1 MLSGRYTPIRPL
13 GSGGM
18 GDVLLGRDEGDPGMS
33 RRVALK
39 RIRPEL
45 ASDPRFRE
53 MFRREARVALRLSH
67 PNIVHVYDVS
77 AEGDELMLVMEYV
90 EGRTLHDLLAA
101 SAARARPLPLD
112 VVMALA
118 LDVARGLHYAHELRD
133 EDGQPLHIVHRDLSP
148 RNVLVSVDG
157 DGKILDFGVAKATI
171 AADDSE
177 GVELKGKPGYLSPEQ
192 ARLEPVDHRSDIYTL
207 GILLWEMTTGR
218 RLYPVHDALEALEV
232 IGRRPIPGVS
242 EGRAV
247 PPGWEGVVRR
257 ALSADPAGRYQ
268 AARDL
273 QLDIEE
279 VARSA
284 GHVLSNLSVV
294 ATLAE
299 LFPEL
304 ALDLD
309 PGSDRGAARRRTVLV
324 VDDEPDMV
332 EMMARTLRRAYT
344 VETAGSVAE
353 AMEALGRSPF
363 DVVVSDERMPGRR
376 GIELLQHVA
385 RESPRTVRIMITAY
399 ASTDVML
406 SAINH
411 GHVHR
416 FVPKPFRP
424 GDLLA
429 VVDEALAGTLAAGE
443 LDAVEALDRPALA
456 AMDGAVT
463 LVERADRRH
472 RPAPSSLPWESLRHL
487 AEPARADAL
496 TCALVVGVA
505 ERPIGLEE
513 RGAIEWVLAQ
523 RRVTYWIHVEH
534 SALVLALPGVAAGTA
549 AHLAGELRDATFD
562 VAGSRVAVAVGELT
576 AEDDL
581 ALVGRRVEEA
591 AFEAWREEYGLDE

>member
-1 MLSGRYTPIRPL
+1 MLSGRYTPIRRL

-33 RRVALK
+33 RRVAIK
-39 RIRPEL
+39 RIRAEL
-45 ASDPRFRE
+45 ASNPHFRE
-53 MFRREARVALRLSH
+53 MFRREARVGLLLSH

-77 AEGDELMLVMEYV
+77 ATDDELMLVMEYV
-90 EGRTLHDLLAA
+90 EGRTLHDVLAA
-101 SAARARPLPLD
+101 AAAGGRAIPLD

-118 LDVARGLHYAHELRD
+118 LDAARGLHYAHDLRD
-133 EDGQPLHIVHRDLSP
+133 EDGEPLHIVHRDLSP
-148 RNVLVSVDG
+148 KNLLVSVDG

-171 AADDSE
+171 AVDDSE

-218 RLYPVHDALEALEV
+218 RLYPVRGALEALEV
-232 IGRRPIPGVS
+232 IGRRPIPSLAEV
-242 EGRAV
+242 RPV

-257 ALSADPAGRYQ
+257 ALSADVAGRYST
-268 AARDL
+268 ARDL

-294 ATLAE
+294 ATLAQ

-309 PGSDRGAARRRTVLV
+309 ADRGPGRRPTVLV

-332 EMMARTLRRAYT
+332 EMMARTLRRSYT

-353 AMEALGRSPF
+353 ALAALGRAPF
-363 DVVVSDERMPGRR
+363 DVVVSDERMPERR

-385 RESPRTVRIMITAY
+385 SESPRTVRIMITAY
-399 ASTDVML
+399 ASTEVML
-406 SAINH
+406 SAINL

-429 VVDEALAGTLAAGE
+429 VVDEVLSGTLTVGAAGE
-443 LDAVEALDRPALA
+443 AGA
-456 AMDGAVT
+456 AAAAAPPQPDGAVT
-463 LVERADRRH
+463 LVEGAGR
-472 RPAPSSLPWESLRHL
+472 RPAPVPSSLPWESLRHL

-496 TCALVVGVA
+496 TCSLLVGVA

-513 RGAIEWVLAQ
+513 REAIEWVLAQ

-534 SALVLALPGVAAGTA
+534 SALILALPGVAQGPA
-549 AHLAGELRDATFD
+549 AHLAGELRDAAFG
-562 VAGSRVAVAVGELT
+562 VAGARVAVAVGDLS

-581 ALVGRRVEEA
+581 VDVGRRVEEA
-591 AFEAWREEYGLDE
+591 AFEAWREEVGVDG